1 MQTRN
6 GIQLYSAS
14 DICGFLECQHLTA
27 LDLQHLVAP
36 MEKAPA
42 SDQNRLIQDKGLAH
56 EAALFERLK
65 GEYANVIDI
74 AEGNPSFARRV
85 ELTIDAMKAGA
96 DIIFQASLQEGAFIG
111 HADFLRKV
119 PRASALGAHSYEVID
134 TKLAKAA
141 KAKFLVQVA
150 LYSRMLIAIQ
160 GVQPQFMYVVLGDA
174 ACTEQAFRVADYA
187 DYLEQVLQRFTAFVN
202 GDEQPVTY
210 PEPCGH
216 CGFCAWRDRCNEQ
229 RLQDDH
235 LSAVA
240 GISRSQIKKL
250 QAGGVTTLQ
259 QLAESTDDLRIPKL
273 QVESLSKLRHQARLQ
288 FQGRSS
294 DAPLFELLSVE
305 GKRRGFSRMP
315 TAVEGDLFFDME
327 GNPLEEGGLEYLF
340 GLYIDEG
347 GQQTFKPF
355 WAHSREE
362 EKIAFEQFIDWVI
375 AHLKRYPSAHV
386 YHYASYEETAI
397 KRLMSQ
403 HGTREAQ
410 VDWLLRNGKLI
421 DLYKVVREAIRVSEP
436 SYSIKNIE
444 HFYMG
449 QRDGDVTN
457 AGASIVFYER
467 WKETGELA
475 LLEQIERYNE
485 DDVLST
491 YLLRNW
497 ILSIKPSDAGTLSGP
512 EVESEKAVAEQK
524 EIEVRLE
531 SYRDRLLAGLP
542 ADECALSEVD
552 QVRLLT
558 FQLLDFHRRADKP
571 TWWQLFSRQ
580 DMTTEEL
587 LEDIESLAGLRR
599 TKTPPEPIK
608 KSFLFEYSFE
618 PQESKM
624 RTGSQ
629 GVITES
635 LANVQL
641 VNLDSNACL
650 AMFKATANKAPPD
663 DFDMIPGR
671 PIPST
676 SLREALFRYADSVL
690 AGEQRFQAVADF
702 LHRRAPRVK
711 DVQPGAPLLDPRLTT
726 TDAIK
731 QVVRNLENSVL
742 FIQGPPGA
750 GKTFTGSHVIVDLLK
765 AGKRI
770 GVTSNSHHA
779 INNLLAAVE
788 SRAQAEGVAFKGLKK
803 SSEGEGTEF
812 TGRCIRSIEDKKD
825 FLDAWGAGIDLTA
838 GTAWLFA
845 DETFTEALDYLF
857 IDEAGQ
863 VSVAN
868 LVTMGIAAR
877 NIVLMGDQMQLSQP
891 VQGVHPGRSGD
902 SILDYLLDGTPTIAP
917 DRGVFLAQTWRMHP
931 HVCSFISHAV
941 YEGQLSSAPG
951 TERQVLR
958 LDGQRPDVP
967 GSGLMFCP
975 VEHDGNGQ
983 SSDEEAAYVKALYTY
998 FLQQRYVDNTGEEN
1012 AVSLEN
1018 ILVVA
1023 PYNLQVQLLKQVLPA
1038 GARVGTVDKFQG
1050 QEAEIV
1056 IVSMA
1061 TSNEDYLP
1069 RDIGFLYSKNRLNVA
1084 VSRAK
1089 SLACIVASPD
1099 LTAIRCQTPQ
1109 DMNLVNGLCMAVR
1122 YGTVDETR
1130 QSQEVVL

>member
-36 MEKAPA
+36 MEKAPE
-42 SDQNRLIQDKGLAH
+42 SEQNRLIQEKGLAH
-56 EAALFERLK
+56 EAAFLQRLES
-65 GEYANVIDI
+65 GYAHVVDI
-74 AEGNPSFARRV
+74 AEGNPSFAQRV
-85 ELTIDAMKAGA
+85 QLTIEAMRAGA

-119 PRASALGAHSYEVID
+119 PRRSELGDYSYEVID
-134 TKLAKAA
+134 TKLAKTA

-150 LYSRMLIAIQ
+150 FYSRMLIAIQ
-160 GVQPQFMYVVLGDA
+160 GVQPQFMYIVLGDA
-174 ACTEQAFRVADYA
+174 ASTEQAYRVADYA
-187 DYLEQVLQRFTAFVN
+187 DYLEHVLQRFNAFVN
-202 GDEQPVTY
+202 SDGQRVTY

-216 CGFCAWRDRCNEQ
+216 CGFCAWRDRCSEQ

-250 QAGGVTTLQ
+250 QAGGVNTLQ
-259 QLAESTDDLRIPKL
+259 QLAASADDLRIPRL
-273 QVESLSKLRHQARLQ
+273 QAESLNKLRHQARLQ

-294 DAPLFELLSVE
+294 DAPLFELLPAM
-305 GKRRGFSRMP
+305 GQRRGFGRMP
-315 TAVEGDLFFDME
+315 VAVEGDLFFDME

-340 GLYIDEG
+340 GLYIDTG
-347 GQQTFKPF
+347 GEQSFMPF
-355 WAHSREE
+355 WAHSRDE
-362 EKIAFEQFIDWVI
+362 EKRAFEQFIDWVI
-375 AHLKRYPSAHV
+375 AHLKRYPSAHI

-444 HFYMG
+444 HFYMAK
-449 QRDGDVTN
+449 RDGDVTN

-467 WKETGELA
+467 WKETGEQA

-485 DDVLST
+485 DDVVST

-497 ILSIKPSDAGTLSGP
+497 LLSIKPQDAGSAFVP
-512 EVESEKAVAEQK
+512 EHEDEQAVAGQQ

-531 SYRDRLLAGLP
+531 SYRTRMLAGLSV
-542 ADECALSEVD
+542 DDGALSEAD

-571 TWWQLFSRQ
+571 VWWQLFSRQ
-580 DMTTEEL
+580 DMSTEEL

-599 TKTPPEPIK
+599 TTTPPQPIK
-608 KSFLFEYSFE
+608 QSFLFEYSFE

-624 RTGSQ
+624 RPGSQ
-629 GVITES
+629 GLIADS
-635 LANVQL
+635 LASVQL
-641 VNLDSNACL
+641 FSLDNDACL
-650 AMFKATANKAPPD
+650 ATFKATANKAPPD
-663 DFDMIPGR
+663 VFDMIPGR
-671 PIPST
+671 PVPT
-676 SLREALFRYADSVL
+676 DSLREALFRYADSVL
-690 AGEQRFQAVADF
+690 AGEQRFQAVTDF

-711 DVQPGAPLLDPRLTT
+711 GVEPGTPLLDSSLVTT
-726 TDAIK
+726 EAIK
-731 QVVRNLENSVL
+731 QVVRNLDSSVL

-750 GKTFTGSHVIVDLLK
+750 GKTYTGSHLIVDLLK
-765 AGKRI
+765 TGKRI

-779 INNLLAAVE
+779 INNLLSAVE
-788 SRAQAEGVAFKGLKK
+788 MRAQAEGVAFKGLKK
-803 SSEGEGTEF
+803 SSTGEDTEF
-812 TGRCIRSIEDKKD
+812 TGRCIRSIENNKA
-825 FLDAWGAGIDLTA
+825 FREAWGPHINLIA

-845 DETFTEALDYLF
+845 DTAFTEQLDYLF
-857 IDEAGQ
+857 VDEAGQ

-868 LVTMGIAAR
+868 LVSMGMAAR

-891 VQGVHPGRSGD
+891 VQGVHPGHSGD
-902 SILDYLLDGTPTIAP
+902 SILDYLLDGTPTIAA
-917 DRGVFLAQTWRMHP
+917 DRGVFLAQSWRMHP
-931 HVCSFISHAV
+931 QVCAFISHAV
-941 YEGQLSSAPG
+941 YDGQLSAAPG
-951 TERQVLR
+951 TERQQLL
-958 LDGQRPDVP
+958 LDGARPEVP
-967 GSGLMFCP
+967 ASGLMFCP

-983 SSDEEAAYVKALYTY
+983 SSEEEAAYVKALYEY
-998 FLQQRYVDNTGEEN
+998 FLRQRYVDKSGEEH
-1012 AVSLEN
+1012 VFTGEN

-1089 SLACIVASPD
+1089 SLACIVASPG

-1109 DMNLVNGLCMAVR
+1109 DMSLVNGLCMATR
-1122 YGTVDETR
+1122 YGQQRGLPAVCA
-1130 QSQEVVL
+1130 SSP